1 MKKMIPYSVYLP
13 AEYHDKIKD
22 LAKERKASGTV
33 RDAIQMILDGDD
45 SYGAGYRK
53 AVKDSIKLIDACK
66 EIEHIA
72 IRGKYL
78 SEVLITQLE
87 QLEP

>member
-53 AVKDSIKLIDACK
+53 AVKDSIKLIDA
-66 EIEHIA
+66 
-72 IRGKYL
+72 
-78 SEVLITQLE
+78 
-87 QLEP
+87 

>member
-13 AEYHDKIKD
+13 AEYHDKIRE

-45 SYGAGYRK
+45 S
-53 AVKDSIKLIDACK
+53 
-66 EIEHIA
+66 
-72 IRGKYL
+72 
-78 SEVLITQLE
+78 
-87 QLEP
+87 